1 MVGLVDLVGLV
12 GLVGLVDLV
21 HRGEKGEKGAKAGN
35 DPALTPLI
43 LTPLILTP
51 LILTPLI
58 QLPAFAGIQVA
69 NLVCDIQLGPQLPCP
84 STFQSS
90 SYTLPSEARAKSSR
104 NSAKAISSACNSC
117 QSSGKG

>member
-35 DPALTPLI
+35 DPA